1 MIKNFL
7 ETDTAPDRPE
17 AVTTEESETLLENE
31 VRPPALAAY
40 SPPTSSQAIRMTGL
54 AWSAGIAL
62 FGSILV
68 MLIVG
73 WFADLLLGSS
83 PWGKVAGIVI
93 GSIIGFIQFFRINS
107 EILRAGKGDEA
118 TDKTDILR

>member
-7 ETDTAPDRPE
+7 ETETANEPPDAAQVAE
-17 AVTTEESETLLENE
+17 VESDSEND

-40 SPPTSSQAIRMTGL
+40 SPPTTGQAIRMTGL

-73 WFADLLLGSS
+73 WFADLLMGTS
-83 PWGKVAGIVI
+83 PWGKVGGIVI
-93 GSIIGFIQFFRINS
+93 GSIIGFVQFFRINS
-107 EILRAGKGDEA
+107 EILRTGKDTPEGN
-118 TDKTDILR
+118 KTDIFQ